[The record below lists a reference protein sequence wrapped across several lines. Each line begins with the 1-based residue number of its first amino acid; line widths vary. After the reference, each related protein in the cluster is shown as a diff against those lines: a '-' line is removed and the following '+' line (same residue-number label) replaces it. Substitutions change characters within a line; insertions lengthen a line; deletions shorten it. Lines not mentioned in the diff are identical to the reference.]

1 MCGLFRKVFFGSGWG
16 VLRMIIKT
24 YGCPFSHDVGSC
36 VGKEP
41 THHEWHHVDKNGET
55 ESSKIALYCDY
66 SITGGFEDTL
76 NDYKFLWL
84 SESRAIAQKQN
95 NFFKKHFDEFCGA
108 YDLIF
113 THDRQYLYKSENV
126 VYCPPASNLTWIKEP
141 EIKNKSKLCSS
152 ICSGKEACVGHD
164 IRNKTTRFLY
174 ENKYPV
180 DLYGKFVNNPIEH
193 KEEALN
199 DYMFSITFENDRY
212 DDYYTEKLMDC
223 FATGTIPI
231 YYGVPR
237 VGEIFDIDGIIVVDE
252 NTDYNEIFDMIT
264 PEFYE
269 SKMGAIK
276 KNYNKCINGIL
287 ADDIIYNEVKK
298 RREHATPT
306 SI

>member
-1 MCGLFRKVFFGSGWG
+1 
-16 VLRMIIKT
+16 MIIKT
-24 YGCPFSHDVGSC
+24 YGCPFNHTISSC
-36 VGKEP
+36 VGKTP
-41 THHEWHHVDKNGET
+41 SNHAWHHVDQHGET
-55 ESSKIALYCDY
+55 ELSKTALYCDNN
-66 SITGGFEDTL
+66 ITGGFEDTL
-76 NDYKFLWL
+76 NDHKFLWL
-84 SESRAIAQKQN
+84 SESRAIAQGQN
-95 NFFKKHFDEFCGA
+95 IFFKNNIDKFCEE

-113 THDRQYLYKSENV
+113 THDRQHLNRSKNI

-141 EIKNKSKLCSS
+141 EIKNKSKLCSF
-152 ICSGKEACVGHD
+152 ICSGKTMCLGHK
-164 IRNKTTRFLY
+164 IRNETAIKLA
-174 ENKYPV
+174 ENGHPV
-180 DLYGKFVNNPIEH
+180 DLYGKFAHNPIEN

-252 NTDYNEIFDMIT
+252 NTDYEEIFDMIT
-264 PEFYE
+264 PELYE
-269 SKMGAIK
+269 SRMGAVE

-298 RREHATPT
+298 WREHDIPT